1 MLYLA
6 ILDDDANILVEHETR
21 ISNLF
26 KKHKIDGEIVIA
38 TRDYRKFVEV
48 VQNNKV
54 NVAIIDINLKDN
66 INGMHIAKQIR
77 ENNRDIEIIF
87 FSGCLNYS
95 QLAYEV
101 KAHWFIE
108 KPNWTF
114 LEITLVNLNKEML
127 KYKKSIIC
135 IECNTGDREDYGKSF
150 IALNDIDYIDRVGNK
165 TCIHIDK
172 DATSVKDTYYT
183 SEGLAELK
191 DRIGDE
197 RFQQCHKSII
207 INTEKIEHINSKY
220 TIITLHSGIEC
231 DIGPKFRN
239 YFREWRPLSLC

>member
-6 ILDDDANILVEHETR
+6 ILDDDKNILLEHETR
-21 ISNLF
+21 ILNLF
-26 KKHKIDGEIVIA
+26 KKYKIDGEIVVS
-38 TRDYRKFVEV
+38 TRDYKQFVEV

-54 NVAIIDINLKDN
+54 NVAIIDINLKEN
-66 INGMHIAKQIR
+66 VNGMHIAKQIR
-77 ENNRDIEIIF
+77 EYNRDIEIIF

-127 KYKKSIIC
+127 KYKKSIVC
-135 IECNTGDREDYGKSF
+135 IECNTRDKDDYGKSF
-150 IALNDIDYIDRVGNK
+150 ISLNDIDYIDRVGNK
-165 TCIHIDK
+165 TCIHIN
-172 DATSVKDTYYT
+172 KDTISAKDSYYT
-183 SEGLAELK
+183 SEGLVELK
-191 DRIGDE
+191 VRIGDE
-197 RFQQCHKSII
+197 RFQQCHKSIV

-220 TIITLHSGIEC
+220 TIITLRNGVEC
-231 DIGPKFRN
+231 DLGPKFRP
-239 YFREWRPLSLC
+239 YFRDWRPL